1 MPMRTTSPQDRKAIE
16 AWVSEHDAGADLVA
30 SLSSL
35 DDGEGWVWSP
45 HWLHILKKVRFRRRR
60 TFDSGATPTFG
71 GVRPAARAAEV
82 DLAALKDR
90 MAATIE
96 RAETND
102 LIGRLEE
109 LARDLTSA
117 MPNDADGKTRS
128 RLTSGMTLGRAN
140 PGTVTSRMRRNQV
153 TSRCYVKPPGAGI
166 KGHLIGR
173 FRIPSGL
180 RRGFV
185 IPWFRSGQVVEAE
198 RGAHTFEEGLPG
210 GGTEADG

>member
-1 MPMRTTSPQDRKAIE
+1 VPMRTTSPQDRKAIE

-117 MPNDADGKTRS
+117 MPNDADREDKIQVDLRDDTREGEPGNGDLEDETEPGYVQVLREAARRRDQGPPDRTSQNSFRASTGVRNPVVPVRAGSRS
-128 RLTSGMTLGRAN
+128 RAWRTHLRGGLA
-140 PGTVTSRMRRNQV
+140 RRW
-153 TSRCYVKPPGAGI
+153 
-166 KGHLIGR
+166 H
-173 FRIPSGL
+173 
-180 RRGFV
+180 
-185 IPWFRSGQVVEAE
+185 
-198 RGAHTFEEGLPG
+198 G
-210 GGTEADG
+210 G